1 MPRERLP
8 PKPLRAARMPCSSD
22 MRIGVDAT
30 CWHNRRGYGRHAR
43 ALLRTLVDRDRSNQY
58 TLFLDSNAAAEPLPA
73 RCQAHLLE
81 SAVPTVQAASANGRR
96 SLSDMWRMSR
106 ALSASQFDVLLFPT
120 IYSYVPTFC
129 RARKLVML
137 HDVIAETYP
146 HLTVPRLS
154 ARLFWNAKVK
164 LGRMQADA
172 LITVSDYSRAG
183 IVERF
188 GIDPAR
194 VFVVGE
200 AADGVFRKLDSPV
213 PTPTLRALGIDAAKR
228 MAVYLGGFS
237 PHKNLEMLLR
247 AFAHVAARDE
257 FADVKLVMV
266 GDTSGDA
273 FHTYFGTIAAQVEA
287 LKLRERVIF
296 TGYLPD
302 EDVVVLLN
310 LSTVLAL
317 PSLMEGFGLPAV
329 EAAACGCPVIAT
341 KASPLQ
347 GLLGAG
353 GVYID
358 PNEPELEQALETVL
372 SSVELRARMRQAGLA
387 AAQRLTWDA
396 AAEQMMEV
404 IRKVALQ

>member
-1 MPRERLP
+1 
-8 PKPLRAARMPCSSD
+8 

-43 ALLRTLVDRDRSNQY
+43 ALLRTLVQRDRANRY
-58 TLFLDSNAAAEPLPA
+58 TLFLDSTAAAEPLPA
-73 RCQAHLLE
+73 GCDVRLLA
-81 SAVPTVQAASANGRR
+81 SSVPTVEAASANGRR
-96 SLSDMWRMSR
+96 SLADMWRMSR
-106 ALSASQFDVLLFPT
+106 ALSAAQFDLLLFPT
-120 IYSYVPTFC
+120 IYSYVPSFGP
-129 RARKLVML
+129 ARKLVMV

-146 HLTVPRLS
+146 QLTVPRLS
-154 ARLFWNAKVK
+154 ARLFWNAKVA

-172 LITVSDYSRAG
+172 LITVSDYSRNG
-183 IVERF
+183 IVDRF
-188 GIDPAR
+188 GVDPAR

-200 AADGVFRKLDSPV
+200 AADGIFRRLES
-213 PTPTLRALGIDAAKR
+213 PTPGPALRALGIEAGER
-228 MAVYLGGFS
+228 MIVYLGGFS
-237 PHKNLEMLLR
+237 PHKNLETLLR
-247 AFAHVAARDE
+247 AFARIAAQER

-287 LKLRERVIF
+287 LGLRGRVIF

-310 LSTVLAL
+310 LASVLAL

-329 EAAACGCPVIAT
+329 EAAACGCPVLAT
-341 KASPLQ
+341 RASPLA

-353 GVYID
+353 GLYIE
-358 PNEPELEQALETVL
+358 PREPELTAGLATIL
-372 SSVELRARMRQAGLA
+372 SSPELRGRMREAGLA

-396 AAEQMMEV
+396 AAEQMMSV
-404 IRKVALQ
+404 MRKVAMQ